1 MNIAILI
8 ERYDPGMGS
17 MEAAAAELTGLL
29 AGRGHAVTI
38 LAATVTPDVSV
49 PAGVTMRAMIP
60 GGGGRH
66 GWRMGPLRLWRFHR
80 WAKDQLANGSF
91 DVSLSLTSTAPAAV
105 LMPSSGVQREVLARL
120 RDGGPMT
127 MLSWIERHE
136 PWLLPRVQVLLWLE
150 RRTLRDSGVRRR
162 VAVSA
167 YVREQIA
174 RHGRV
179 ADDQVE
185 VIRRGTS
192 LAPLDEQERA
202 GVRRSLRAAW
212 GIGPGTTLFLFAAR
226 DLGRQ
231 GLEPALRALA
241 MLRAQ
246 GADAAMVLAG
256 PLSYR
261 VLRLIGRCGVRD
273 HVRVVGETTRRAEL
287 LAAADATVAP
297 IFFDAA
303 SAIVIESLACGV
315 PVIGSA
321 FDGSSDWLDGDQVIA
336 DPRNVPALAAAMKK
350 LVDPRE
356 RRRVAEGL
364 VNDPARL
371 GMERAADEVERVL
384 AYEAK
389 TPAPTQSGAGIS

>member
-49 PAGVTMRAMIP
+49 PAGVTMRPMIP

-66 GWRMGPLRLWRFHR
+66 GWRMGALRLWRFHR
-80 WAKDQLANGSF
+80 WAKEQLANGSF
-91 DVSLSLTSTAPAAV
+91 DVSLSLTSTVPAMV
-105 LMPSSGVQREVLARL
+105 LMPWSGVQREALARL
-120 RDGGPMT
+120 RDGGPLT
-127 MLSWIERHE
+127 MHNWIERHE
-136 PWLLPRVQVLLWLE
+136 PWVLPRVQVLLWLE
-150 RRTLRDSGVRRR
+150 RRTLRDAGVRRR
-162 VAVSA
+162 VAAST

-174 RHGRV
+174 ELGRV
-179 ADDQVE
+179 AEDRVE
-185 VIRRGTS
+185 VIRRGTG
-192 LAPLDEQERA
+192 LTPLDDRERA
-202 GVRRSLRAAW
+202 AVRESLRAAW
-212 GIGPGTTLFLFAAR
+212 GVGGDTTLFLFAAR

-246 GADAAMVLAG
+246 GADSAMILAG

-261 VLRLIGRCGVRD
+261 VLRVVGRCGVREG
-273 HVRVVGETTRRAEL
+273 VRIVGATTRRAEL
-287 LAAADATVAP
+287 LAAADVTVAP

-321 FDGSSDWLDGDQVIA
+321 FDGSSDWLDVDEVIA

-350 LVDPRE
+350 LVDPQE
-356 RRRVAEGL
+356 RRRVAGGL
-364 VNDPARL
+364 VRDPSLL
-371 GMERAADEVERVL
+371 GMERVADEVERVL
-384 AYEAK
+384 SEEAK
-389 TPAPTQSGAGIS
+389 TAAAIQGGAGIS